1 MMADRLIDRQHP
13 ALGILIL
20 NHNGSKWLPPL
31 YRSIQSNG
39 YPNVRVYLVDNASA
53 DDSVEATLL
62 DHPNV
67 TILRMPHNLGYCM
80 AYNLAIPQAL
90 ADGCEWL
97 ILSNNDVLLDP
108 GCLTRLV
115 RVCRDHRG
123 IGVAGPA
130 FLAWDRDEPNPY
142 MLGNHPQ
149 AIPAMQ
155 ANSEI
160 PLDVEWV
167 EGSFL
172 MLSRSCIEKVGPLD
186 PYLFAY
192 WEEADFCR
200 RARRHGER
208 VVLVPSARARHY
220 GGGSWDGSELRN
232 LRRWLLV
239 RNQYIYKLANPE
251 QSFSRN
257 IAAAC
262 HLLCVYARQATASS
276 IFRELGFFGKVLSEL
291 PAIHRKWQN
300 DRAGVTPASTTG
312 EYRSAKVERL
322 RGAERLGCVATGM

>member
-1 MMADRLIDRQHP
+1 MREP
-13 ALGILIL
+13 ELGILIL
-20 NHNGSKWLPPL
+20 NYNGKRWLAPL

-39 YPNVRVYLVDNASA
+39 YSNVRIYLVDNAST
-53 DDSVEATLL
+53 DDSVELTLQ
-62 DHPNV
+62 DHPGV
-67 TILRMPHNLGYCM
+67 IILRMPQNLGYCM

-97 ILSNNDVLLDP
+97 ILSNNDVLLEP
-108 GCLTRLV
+108 GCMTALV
-115 RVCRDHRG
+115 GACRDHRG

-155 ANSEI
+155 AHSEL

-172 MLSRSCIEKVGPLD
+172 MVSRSCIEKVGPLD

-200 RARRHGER
+200 RARHHGAR
-208 VVLVPSARARHY
+208 VVLVPNARARHF
-220 GGGSWDGSELRN
+220 GGATWDGREMRN
-232 LRRWLLV
+232 RRRWFLV

-251 QSFSRN
+251 QTFSRN
-257 IAAAC
+257 IAEAC
-262 HLLCVYARQATASS
+262 YLCCVYAKQAAASA
-276 IFRELGFFGKVLSEL
+276 IFGELRFFGKVLSEL
-291 PAIHRKWQN
+291 PTIHRKWQN
-300 DRAGVTPASTTG
+300 DRAGIPPAPTTRD
-312 EYRSAKVERL
+312 YQSAKVERL
-322 RGAERLGCVATGM
+322 C